1 MVIVMKNSIEKSKFT
16 IALILLVQSISFL
29 IMSIAQWGK
38 RKSLSG
44 AFLAISALGGLIGT
58 ILLLKSASEENDRL
72 TVLDALCG
80 DYLDID
86 DFNEEFEVPTSE
98 DFDESEFDN

>member
-1 MVIVMKNSIEKSKFT
+1 MKNSIGKSKFT
-16 IALILLVQSISFL
+16 IGLVLIIQSISFL
-29 IMSIAQWGK
+29 IMSIAQWNK

-44 AFLAISALGGLIGT
+44 AFLAISALGGVVGA
-58 ILLLKSASEENDRL
+58 ILLVKSASAENERL
-72 TVLDALCG
+72 TVLDSLCG

-86 DFNEEFEVPTSE
+86 NFNEDFEVPTSE

>member
-1 MVIVMKNSIEKSKFT
+1 MKNSIGKSKFT
-16 IALILLVQSISFL
+16 IGLVLIIQSISFL
-29 IMSIAQWGK
+29 IMSIAQWNK

-44 AFLAISALGGLIGT
+44 AFLAISALGGVVGA
-58 ILLLKSASEENDRL
+58 ILLVKSASAENERL
-72 TVLDALCG
+72 TVLDSLCG

-98 DFDESEFDN
+98 DFDESEYDH

>member
-1 MVIVMKNSIEKSKFT
+1 MKNSIGKSKFT

-44 AFLAISALGGLIGT
+44 AFLAISALGGVIGT
-58 ILLLKSASEENDRL
+58 ILLIKSASAENERL
-72 TVLDALCG
+72 TVLDSLCG
-80 DYLDID
+80 DFLDID
-86 DFNEEFEVPTSE
+86 DFNEEFEVPTND
-98 DFDESEFDN
+98 DFDESEFDEN

>member
-1 MVIVMKNSIEKSKFT
+1 MKNSIGKSKFT
-16 IALILLVQSISFL
+16 IGLVLIIQSISFL
-29 IMSIAQWGK
+29 IMSIAQWNK

-44 AFLAISALGGLIGT
+44 AFLAISALGGVVGA
-58 ILLLKSASEENDRL
+58 ILLVKSASAENERL
-72 TVLDALCG
+72 TVLDSLCG

>member
-1 MVIVMKNSIEKSKFT
+1 MKNSIGKSKFT
-16 IALILLVQSISFL
+16 IGLVLIIQSISFL
-29 IMSIAQWGK
+29 IMSIAQWNK

-44 AFLAISALGGLIGT
+44 AFLAISALGGVVGT
-58 ILLLKSASEENDRL
+58 ILLIKSASAENERL
-72 TVLDALCG
+72 TVLDSLCG

>member
-1 MVIVMKNSIEKSKFT
+1 MKNSIGKSKFT
-16 IALILLVQSISFL
+16 IGLVLIIQSISFL
-29 IMSIAQWGK
+29 IMSIAQWNK

-44 AFLAISALGGLIGT
+44 AFLAISALGGVVGA
-58 ILLLKSASEENDRL
+58 ILLIKSASAENERL
-72 TVLDALCG
+72 TVLDSLCG

-86 DFNEEFEVPTSE
+86 GFNEEFEVPTSE